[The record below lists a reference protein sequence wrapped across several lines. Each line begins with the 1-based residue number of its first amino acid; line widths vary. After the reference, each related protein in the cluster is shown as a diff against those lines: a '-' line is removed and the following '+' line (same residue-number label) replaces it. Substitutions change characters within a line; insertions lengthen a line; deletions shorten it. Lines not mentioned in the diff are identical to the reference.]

1 MGGITAGNVTS
12 GGTLTLQAA
21 GPIALTKLV
30 STGGDVDMIST
41 ASTITGGTVV
51 AHGSDNFAA
60 YGNNIGPS
68 VTSQTG
74 SITLSS
80 QVGIVDW
87 GLSNAATT
95 FTATSG
101 MGGIDVGTV
110 TSGGTLT
117 LQASGPIALTKLV
130 STGGDVDMISTAS
143 TITGGTVVAHGSDN
157 FAAYGNNIGPS
168 VTSQTGSITL
178 SSQVGIVD
186 WGLSNA
192 ATTFTATSG
201 MGGIDVG
208 TVTSGGALTL
218 QSQGNVDFGSLTS
231 GSTVDATSSGGS
243 VMGQPGGSIAASG
256 PIDVSAQSVSVGQTS
271 SSEPIRVSSTGA
283 SGQAG
288 SSATLQESEGGTVY
302 TLDVDILTRV
312 GDYTLTSH
320 IDDVEVDVWEFP
332 VMEYERHLSRARR
345 VATGQTGS
353 APKVNLQGS
362 FEPDVFTIVFK
373 RKN

>member
-1 MGGITAGNVTS
+1 MGGISVGTVTS

-87 GLSNAATT
+87 GLDTAATSFTATGGGGVVVNQGTATTT

-101 MGGIDVGTV
+101 MGGISVGTV

-117 LQASGPIALTKLV
+117 LQAAGPIALTKLV

-143 TITGGTVVAHGSDN
+143 TITGGTVVAHGS
-157 FAAYGNNIGPS
+157 G
-168 VTSQTGSITL
+168 QL
-178 SSQVGIVD
+178 R
-186 WGLSNA
+186 GLRQQHRA
-192 ATTFTATSG
+192 ERDQPDRLDHPVLAG
-201 MGGIDVG
+201 RYRRL
-208 TVTSGGALTL
+208 GAEQCRNDLHRDQRHGRHRRRHGDERRYADL
-218 QSQGNVDFGSLTS
+218 
-231 GSTVDATSSGGS
+231 A
-243 VMGQPGGSIAASG
+243 IA
-256 PIDVSAQSVSVGQTS
+256 
-271 SSEPIRVSSTGA
+271 R
-283 SGQAG
+283 
-288 SSATLQESEGGTVY
+288 
-302 TLDVDILTRV
+302 
-312 GDYTLTSH
+312 
-320 IDDVEVDVWEFP
+320 
-332 VMEYERHLSRARR
+332 
-345 VATGQTGS
+345 
-353 APKVNLQGS
+353 
-362 FEPDVFTIVFK
+362 
-373 RKN
+373 